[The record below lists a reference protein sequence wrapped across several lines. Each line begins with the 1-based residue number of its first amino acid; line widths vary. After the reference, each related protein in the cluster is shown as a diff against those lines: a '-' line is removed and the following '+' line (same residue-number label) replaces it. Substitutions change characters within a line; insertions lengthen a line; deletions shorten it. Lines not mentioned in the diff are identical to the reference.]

1 MTFRRSGCR
10 AGRIAI
16 CGNCC
21 GIVTEW
27 YILMTRQDV
36 LQGFAQIAQPMEPIR
51 DLHRAPWRAAS
62 GVGPGTITADHFR
75 LDIAQTLAICR
86 SSRFDIAQLHAICRS
101 SPFNGRGYAYVLS
114 DGIQQFH
121 EVHYQGNHDK
131 RTNHYDVC
139 ECDVLTPPPYSSLSR
154 RVRGCE
160 CVCHFF
166 YCNDSTLRQ
175 LAQSRF
181 INSNPFGPM
190 PTPRPSLTCPRIT
203 PTIARFHDR
212 SNHLALSRY
221 REARR
226 RRDGRCL

>member
-16 CGNCC
+16 SGNCC

-51 DLHRAPWRAAS
+51 DLHRAPWRPAS

-101 SPFNGRGYAYVLS
+101 SPFSGRGYPNCQVNHCGAMSLRALHGQKVELLAFQNEPDRNRDCLPGLSPDHANLDLPVAGEAVFEVVLRAWHIVLPRTRAIAAALQLCS
-114 DGIQQFH
+114 GI
-121 EVHYQGNHDK
+121 
-131 RTNHYDVC
+131 
-139 ECDVLTPPPYSSLSR
+139 
-154 RVRGCE
+154 
-160 CVCHFF
+160 
-166 YCNDSTLRQ
+166 
-175 LAQSRF
+175 
-181 INSNPFGPM
+181 
-190 PTPRPSLTCPRIT
+190 
-203 PTIARFHDR
+203 
-212 SNHLALSRY
+212 
-221 REARR
+221 
-226 RRDGRCL
+226 

>member
-101 SPFNGRGYAYVLS
+101 SPFNGRGYAAGDRTGARHGPIVRLHGQALLPS
-114 DGIQQFH
+114 PGAARLARAAS
-121 EVHYQGNHDK
+121 QGSERGE
-131 RTNHYDVC
+131 RTRTDQ
-139 ECDVLTPPPYSSLSR
+139 SSGRFCPVQELVYPAPSNLEPIVASLWR
-154 RVRGCE
+154 
-160 CVCHFF
+160 
-166 YCNDSTLRQ
+166 
-175 LAQSRF
+175 LA
-181 INSNPFGPM
+181 
-190 PTPRPSLTCPRIT
+190 
-203 PTIARFHDR
+203 
-212 SNHLALSRY
+212 
-221 REARR
+221 
-226 RRDGRCL
+226 RD